1 MPETYQNKYQQV
13 FHENS
18 NCIVMNDPVFQQPV
32 TLNAGQVK
40 GLPLTA
46 QKVKEALE
54 ALDQEGL
61 LGSDTLWWAVYRVLT
76 MPEFGY
82 PTSKPEFCKAIENL
96 GASLTRKCVYDN
108 WRNVTPHRLVAAPDK
123 WESIENLGEAESRQ
137 RKAGMRLLELL
148 RV

>member
-82 PTSKPEFCKAIENL
+82 PTSKPEFC
-96 GASLTRKCVYDN
+96 
-108 WRNVTPHRLVAAPDK
+108 
-123 WESIENLGEAESRQ
+123 
-137 RKAGMRLLELL
+137 
-148 RV
+148 